1 MTHPNLQVLSN
12 INFISS
18 YAVDVMKRNYASV
31 SDEKLF
37 QELNA
42 LCRKH
47 IEERLMKE
55 HEIAQKSFAFSK
67 TAKAVIERIQFYFD
81 YSLIKNN
88 HKMRLTEK
96 EFNYIMQR
104 LSDAEKTIVEEWLKI
119 NGGIDKYIFSGYQ
132 GG

>member
-1 MTHPNLQVLSN
+1 MTQPNLQVLSN

-18 YAVDVMKRNYASV
+18 LAVDVMKRNYASV

-37 QELNA
+37 QELNT

-55 HEIAQKSFAFSK
+55 YEIAQKSFAFSK

-96 EFNYIMQR
+96 EFSYMMQR
-104 LSDAEKTIVEEWLKI
+104 LGDAEKSIVDEWLKV
-119 NGGIDKYIFSGYQ
+119 NGGTDKYIFSGFQ